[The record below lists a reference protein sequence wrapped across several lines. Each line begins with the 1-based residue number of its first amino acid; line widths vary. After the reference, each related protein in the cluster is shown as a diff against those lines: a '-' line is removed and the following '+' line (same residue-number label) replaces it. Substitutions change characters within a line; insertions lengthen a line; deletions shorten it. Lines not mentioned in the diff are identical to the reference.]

1 MLPHLPVSHSIFHL
15 TAPAS
20 VRHEVA
26 AAPYPVMGTPTK
38 ARKSK
43 AGTLPE
49 DSKVRDLLGTGREKR
64 TISRI
69 PGKGAVLHSWD
80 WWAGWWGARTAGWG
94 VHREAVQ
101 QVRR

>member
-1 MLPHLPVSHSIFHL
+1 MLHHLPVSHSIFHL
-15 TAPAS
+15 TAPAR

-64 TISRI
+64 THDLSDPRQRCCFAFL
-69 PGKGAVLHSWD
+69 GLVGGLV
-80 WWAGWWGARTAGWG
+80 GG
-94 VHREAVQ
+94 
-101 QVRR
+101 